1 MDTNTITYSTQIVD
15 SKHSDW
21 RKTITHEDVDNYDFE
36 HNNFIEIVDKAEYIR
51 LYFDFDSIETTDDY
65 DNVIEW
71 LDNLKDTFGEYA
83 IGGYTRI
90 QAFTQYGFKLIKDAH
105 HILSFHVVFYESMIK
120 SSWLIEIMRCKNKQY
135 IHTNINK
142 FCDPNVYKLETRQ
155 LMRHPL
161 SNKYY
166 KKNYKDN
173 TITAGSLLNYTK
185 PSNLIITPIG
195 TEDIVEA
202 ADLIKLFDLPSNFGN
217 IDKIAG
223 YKISIENDDDY
234 DDYDEEEDIIKPVAK
249 KPIEQTIKRSH
260 HKKPITIND
269 IEYNDK
275 LILFD
280 KAELIEFL
288 DNFDN
293 CCNTILTTLAPLYH
307 SPYSKE
313 YLIDAVSE
321 WYEQVEHNHPENV
334 ENFINRYYEY
344 DDSNKWFYS
353 LLKHLPKEKSDVYK
367 AKYCDSLDFSI
378 NINNSK
384 ITYEDVKA
392 KRYEIERPLRLLNV
406 LRAVLGVIDDVWYL
420 KILKDN
426 QPFIITLNEDK
437 LMKKLKTFKPFK
449 NNNSINLYQFVSK
462 FSNVFHYKAAEMSKD
477 YKDNIINLFQGF
489 KYQEII
495 TDDFTLIQPFL
506 NHIRKFICKDNEE
519 KYTYFMSWFANIFQ
533 NITVKNSSVPIIH
546 GAQGSGKSFPT
557 EVFADLL
564 GNYALAN
571 VDDLDKVFG
580 KFNGLVGQSLLVV
593 INEPPESNEKFKFT
607 GKIKSK
613 TTQKRT
619 IQETKG
625 VDQVDIISWANYM
638 MTTNNP
644 NPIQAEKGDR
654 RYIYYETDNSMC
666 GNEQYF
672 KDLCKPIQ
680 QTKQGEYN
688 KEFMGILLH
697 YMRTQIDVSDFDG
710 ERLIRKINSNTQTD
724 YNEQLERQYLDLNN
738 VEKYVVE
745 NYELF
750 EKGLTSYNIEHIT
763 IEGYSAAGI
772 KRKLN
777 AICDVKIQ
785 QHKEG
790 KKVNKSRLY
799 TLKPKEQI
807 PDLYNIIE
815 YRHFGEEDTNDINN
829 DITSNEEL

>member
-1 MDTNTITYSTQIVD
+1 MNSNTIIYSTQIND
-15 SKHSDW
+15 TKHADW
-21 RKTITHEDVDNYDFE
+21 RKNITHEGVDNYDFE
-36 HNNFIEIVDKAEYIR
+36 HNNFIELMFKPEYVR
-51 LYFDFDSIETTDDY
+51 LYFDFDHIETTNDY
-65 DNVIEW
+65 DDVIKW
-71 LDNLKDTFGEYA
+71 LDSLKDVFGEYA
-83 IGGYTRI
+83 IGGYTKI
-90 QAFTQYGFKLIKDAH
+90 EAFTQYGFKLIEEAEK
-105 HILSFHVVFYESMIK
+105 IVSFHVAFYETMIK
-120 SSWLIEIMRCKNKQY
+120 SSWLMEIMKSKTQNKIKY
-135 IHTNINK
+135 FIHSNINK
-142 FCDPNVYKLETRQ
+142 FCDPNVYNLETRQ

-161 SNKYY
+161 SNKYH
-166 KKNYKDN
+166 KKNDPENK
-173 TITAGSLLNYTK
+173 ITAGSLLNYTK

-195 TEDIVEA
+195 TEDIIEA

-217 IDKIAG
+217 DKI
-223 YKISIENDDDY
+223 ELDDLLD
-234 DDYDEEEDIIKPVAK
+234 DEEEDIIKPVAK
-249 KPIEQTIKRSH
+249 KPTEQQTIKRSH
-260 HKKPITIND
+260 HKKITTIND

-275 LILFD
+275 LILFEKD
-280 KAELIEFL
+280 EMIEFL

-307 SPYSKE
+307 SAYSKD
-313 YLIDAVSE
+313 YLIDTISE

-344 DDSNKWFYS
+344 EDNNKWFYS
-353 LLKHLPKEKSDVYK
+353 LLKHLPKEKSDAYK

-392 KRYEIERPLRLLNV
+392 KRYEIERPLRLLNK

-420 KILKDN
+420 KILKEN
-426 QPFIITLNEDK
+426 QPFIISLNEDK

-462 FSNVFHYKAAEMSKD
+462 FSNIFHYKAAEMSKD
-477 YKDNIINLFQGF
+477 YKENIINLFQGF

-495 TDDFTLIQPFL
+495 TEDFTLIQPFL
-506 NHIRKFICKDNEE
+506 NHIRKYICKDNEE
-519 KYTYFMSWFANIFQ
+519 KYNYFMSWFANIFQ

-666 GNEQYF
+666 GNEEYF
-672 KDLCKPIQ
+672 KELCKPIQ

-688 KEFMGILLH
+688 KEFMGVLLH

-710 ERLIRKINSNTQTD
+710 ERLIRKINSNTQTY

-750 EKGLTSYNIEHIT
+750 EAGLTSYNIEHIT
-763 IEGYSAAGI
+763 IEGYSTTGI

-790 KKVNKSRLY
+790 KKVIKSRLY
-799 TLKPKEQI
+799 KLKPKEQI

-815 YRHFGEEDTNDINN
+815 YRHFGEDENN
-829 DITSNEEL
+829 NSNNEITNEEL